1 VRFLSNDDFPE
12 SANRD
17 ASVALTD
24 ALQAGDLRYP
34 IAKRFG
40 LEDIVEAHETAE
52 QVGAAGCVVATPA
65 AGAAGADR
73 FAEHARRTHV
83 VPTHHVITNVLID
96 LDGDRAAVAAN
107 LIATFVGGPSSPPR
121 AVRRLLF
128 RCSPVS
134 PQATVN
140 ARRPDRTPRRARPPL
155 DGGGEH

>member
-1 VRFLSNDDFPE
+1 MSTSVRQADLTGSRRQLRELIDRSDITALVSRLGIWLDEKRWEEARSIFIDDAT
-12 SANRD
+12 ANTPGG
-17 ASVALTD
+17 SV
-24 ALQAGDLRYP
+24 
-34 IAKRFG
+34 
-40 LEDIVEAHETAE
+40 
-52 QVGAAGCVVATPA
+52 
-65 AGAAGADR
+65 AGADR

-96 LDGDRAAVAAN
+96 LDGDRAAVGAN

-140 ARRPDRTPRRARPPL
+140 ARRSDRTPRRAQPPL